1 MSDPGI
7 CSDLATEV
15 KRDLIAYFLQ
25 MGARVERFFRSVPK
39 ESLFIK
45 PYPYGNSVG
54 HLVLHL
60 TGNLHH
66 YVGAGIA
73 GTGYKR
79 DREREF
85 HEVNP
90 PEPEDAI
97 AAFQSAIDLVVA
109 TIESLDDAALVKPVI
124 NQKPIQTQFGL
135 LLVVAAHM
143 SNHIGQMAYL
153 VRALGR
159 DEQEP
164 AAW

>member
-1 MSDPGI
+1 MSDPDT

-15 KRDLIAYFLQ
+15 KRDMIAYFRH

-39 ESLFIK
+39 ESVWTK
-45 PYPYGNSVG
+45 PYAYGNSVG

-73 GTGYKR
+73 RTGYER
-79 DREREF
+79 DRDREF
-85 HEVNP
+85 HEPNP
-90 PEPEDAI
+90 PEPEKAI
-97 AAFQSAIDLVVA
+97 AAFHAAIELVVA
-109 TIESLDDAALVKPVI
+109 TIESLDDAAFVKPVVS
-124 NQKPIQTQFGL
+124 QKPIQTQFGL

-143 SNHIGQMAYL
+143 SNHIGQMAYI

-159 DEQEP
+159 DEQQP

>member
-1 MSDPGI
+1 MSDKDI
-7 CSDLATEV
+7 CSDLAQEV
-15 KRDLIAYFLQ
+15 KRDLIAYFRH
-25 MGARVERFFRSVPK
+25 MEARLERFFRSVPK
-39 ESLFIK
+39 ESIWIK
-45 PYPYGNSVG
+45 PYSYGNSVG

-73 GTGYKR
+73 GTGYER

-85 HEVNP
+85 HELNP
-90 PEPEDAI
+90 PEPEEAI
-97 AAFQSAIDLVVA
+97 TAFHSAIDLVVS
-109 TIESLDDAALVKPVI
+109 TIESLDDAALVKPVV

-143 SNHIGQMAYL
+143 SNHIGQIAYL
-153 VRALGR
+153 VRAHGR
-159 DEQEP
+159 NEQEP